1 MKTQIRGY
9 LMLIICFLF
18 IWVVTADVFAQG
30 KPPTHPSITNQI
42 DSNSGSPVSDKP
54 PTTPPQELKKEFT
67 GSPVTDR
74 PPTHP
79 TQSNNLQDN
88 QVLNNGADDYPPPP
102 PPVEERK
109 PVLGGPVND
118 KRPDPPTTTPDKKP
132 KGIKKV
138 FTNISSPKS
147 RVKGIKD
154 EGEQIDTTKS
164 ASQSAAIPTGT
175 ISASPEESVGVKK
188 EAEKISS
195 PKPELGKGKLKPDDK
210 PVPARSLKKKQKT
223 NIPTR
228 SITKPPAVIEDKE
241 QKGK

>member
-88 QVLNNGADDYPPPP
+88 QVLNNSADDYPPPP
-102 PPVEERK
+102 PPVEELK

-118 KRPDPPTTTPDKKP
+118 KRPDPPTGPPDKTRR
-132 KGIKKV
+132 GIK
-138 FTNISSPKS
+138 NIHVDIPSPTA
-147 RVKGIKD
+147 GIK
-154 EGEQIDTTKS
+154 GEVVQIDTTKRQS
-164 ASQSAAIPTGT
+164 ASSQDATPTGT